1 MRRQIHDLH
10 DGGSTPPLQT
20 HSGDELGS
28 VGPPKP
34 DVRGSIPRLPAMP
47 NELMGMSICFVT
59 RRTGFD
65 SRVRLHQ
72 GVA

>member
-20 HSGDELGS
+20 HQPKVDDRRLTPGDELGS
-28 VGPPKP
+28 VGPPTP

-47 NELMGMSICFVT
+47 NELMGMSI
-59 RRTGFD
+59 
-65 SRVRLHQ
+65 
-72 GVA
+72 